1 MTRRPAFDPTGLDES
16 LGTIPPVPASQS
28 RTGSLAHSRNDA
40 APVVVAVR
48 VPRSLYTEVIRRLSD
63 AAEAHPS
70 YAQLVAWTCDDRAD
84 EVVTRLL
91 EALRPSGRTP
101 RGRRPASDSVPLT
114 LRFRADELAALGRV
128 IRQGQTAGL
137 RVTRTAAVAA
147 ALYVWTLADGP
158 AQRRVPLA
166 QPASAGAPG
175 AEP

>member
-16 LGTIPPVPASQS
+16 LGTIPPVPPSQS
-28 RTGSLAHSRNDA
+28 RAGSLTDSRGA
-40 APVVVAVR
+40 AVPVVVAVR
-48 VPRSLYTEVIRRLSD
+48 VPRSLYGEVIRRLSD

-84 EVVTRLL
+84 EVVTRLQ

-114 LRFRADELAALGRV
+114 LRFRADELAALDQVISRV
-128 IRQGQTAGL
+128 QTAGL

-147 ALYVWTLADGP
+147 ALHVWTLGDGP
-158 AQRRVPLA
+158 AQGEFP
-166 QPASAGAPG
+166 
-175 AEP
+175 